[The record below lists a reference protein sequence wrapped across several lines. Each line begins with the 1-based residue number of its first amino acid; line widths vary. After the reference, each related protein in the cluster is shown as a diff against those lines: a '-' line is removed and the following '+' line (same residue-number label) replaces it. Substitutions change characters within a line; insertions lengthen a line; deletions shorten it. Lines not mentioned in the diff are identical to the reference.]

1 MQRGTVQAKIAEVS
15 DAPELAALWNELR
28 HIGAR
33 AERAVNP
40 LTVADATQRFTEVIG
55 RPDADVLVACD
66 GPHLA
71 GLAVVRVAQPDPLS
85 PTRVLQLSNLVVA
98 PTHRRRGI
106 GHALLAAA
114 AEYAD
119 ARGVDHVAAGV
130 YPSLREANRFFA
142 RLGFAPITTERI
154 APVTSLQRR
163 LGSSPTLALDD
174 RVRRRLMRAPVVR
187 PRRPRSATRLPD

>member
-1 MQRGTVQAKIAEVS
+1 MQRGPVQTRIAELS
-15 DAPELAALWNELR
+15 DAGALAALWSELR

-55 RPDADVLVACD
+55 RPDADALVACE

-71 GLAVVRVAQPDPLS
+71 GLAVVRIAQPDPLS
-85 PTRVLQLSNLVVA
+85 PTRVLRLSNLVVS
-98 PTHRRRGI
+98 PNHRRRGV

-119 ARGVDHVAAGV
+119 NHGVDHVAAGV
-130 YPSLREANRFFA
+130 YPSLRDANRFFA

-154 APVTSLQRR
+154 APVTALQRR
-163 LGSSPTLALDD
+163 LGQLPMVTADERL
-174 RVRRRLMRAPVVR
+174 RRRLVR
-187 PRRPRSATRLPD
+187 PPAVRQRRTITRLSD